1 MSEASRL
8 ESFRV
13 GEESLL
19 QGLRSPRLSESV
31 ILQPHG
37 LQPPGL
43 AEDEEFE
50 QPRLR
55 RGSPVDRLEQA
66 RPPHLTQPVRPR
78 GVGGVVASEG
88 GPGELDREAL
98 RPQPQGDLVACE
110 PFLGVDPPV
119 LEPGVARGVEDAGEP
134 GREEQTDSLTLRR
147 MAVDGLTGRAEVGW
161 CPPAHAYAVH
171 AFVVGRH
178 GRVFLS
184 P

>member
-19 QGLRSPRLSESV
+19 QGLRSPRLSGSV

-55 RGSPVDRLEQA
+55 RDSSVDRLEQL
-66 RPPHLTQPVRPR
+66 RTLHLPQPVRSS
-78 GVGGVVASEG
+78 GV
-88 GPGELDREAL
+88 
-98 RPQPQGDLVACE
+98 
-110 PFLGVDPPV
+110 F
-119 LEPGVARGVEDAGEP
+119 
-134 GREEQTDSLTLRR
+134 
-147 MAVDGLTGRAEVGW
+147 DGLAATV
-161 CPPAHAYAVH
+161 PT
-171 AFVVGRH
+171 
-178 GRVFLS
+178 LQ
-184 P
+184 